1 LHEKKLHTN
10 QEEKHDVPS
19 EEMAG
24 NQKLWFF
31 FVFFNIHGSFS
42 SYFLNPFIPYTIY

>member
-1 LHEKKLHTN
+1 MINKSNLHEKKLYTN

-24 NQKLWFF
+24 
-31 FVFFNIHGSFS
+31 H
-42 SYFLNPFIPYTIY
+42 